1 MRDKT
6 VTIVLAGSSGK
17 RLKPLTDERAKSAV
31 PFGGKYRIVDFTLA
45 NCLNSGLRQIL
56 VLTQH
61 QSYSL
66 EKHLLDGWSIFNPEI
81 SEYITAVPPQMRS
94 GENWDT
100 GTANAIYHIRDLL
113 ERSAAQWALV
123 LTGDQIYRMDYA
135 ALLEFHAAKGG
146 AATMVY
152 KETNIREA
160 QGFASISLDD
170 QHRITGF
177 DNIDEGSEDPIATEN
192 KVLTSLGMYVVS
204 MEFLLECLASD
215 HNDQQSKHD
224 FCRDV
229 IPTLAERQPVYA
241 YHFGGAGGR
250 VSVDHYWSDIGT
262 LDEFYEANMALLK
275 AKSPINLYQD
285 DWLIR
290 TYPGQHPPAR
300 TIPGTS
306 GTEGICI
313 NSIVAGGVVIAGG
326 SVQHSILFA
335 SVFLDDETI
344 VQDSLLFEGVRVG
357 EGAHIRNAII
367 DKFVDIPFGETIGY
381 DLERDRARFTVSEK
395 GIVVVPRTYQFE

>member
-6 VTIVLAGSSGK
+6 VIIVLAGSSGK

-31 PFGGKYRIVDFTLA
+31 PFGGKYRIIDFTLA
-45 NCLNSGLRQIL
+45 NCLNSGLRRIL

-61 QSYSL
+61 QSHSL
-66 EKHLLDGWSIFNPEI
+66 LKHLRDGWSIFNPEI

-94 GENWDT
+94 GESWDS

-113 ERSAAQWALV
+113 ERSAAQWALI

-135 ALLEFHAAKGG
+135 ALLEFHAAKDG

-160 QGFASISLDD
+160 QGFASMSLDD
-170 QHRITGF
+170 EQRIIGF
-177 DNIDEGSEDPIATEN
+177 DNIDEDSEDFMVGDTQ
-192 KVLTSLGMYVVS
+192 VLTSLGMYVVS
-204 MEFLLECLASD
+204 MECLLECLESD
-215 HNDQQSKHD
+215 HSNQQSKHD

-229 IPTLAERQPVYA
+229 IPALADRKPIYA
-241 YHFGGAGGR
+241 YHFGGSGGR
-250 VSVDHYWSDIGT
+250 VSEDNYWSNIGT

-275 AKSPINLYQD
+275 TKPPINLYQD

-313 NSIVAGGVVIAGG
+313 NSIVAGGVIIAGG
-326 SVQHSILFA
+326 IVQHSILFA
-335 SVFLDDETI
+335 DVFLDDETI

-367 DKFVDIPFGETIGY
+367 DKFVNIPFGETIGY
-381 DLERDRARFTVSEK
+381 DLEKDRARFTVSEK